1 MSGEVKIAEEDESTS
16 RYSGLPIC
24 FALFY
29 SAGVI
34 ILTYHRSRM
43 IHSLAEKHRLL
54 LISFEAA
61 YEKNTHEYFPF
72 VQQRPGEVICLGECS
87 ETKVDS
93 CSR

>member
-1 MSGEVKIAEEDESTS
+1 MLVKIAEEDESTS
-16 RYSGLPIC
+16 RYSDLTIC

-34 ILTYHRSRM
+34 TLTYHKSRM
-43 IHSLAEKHRLL
+43 IHPLIEKHRLE
-54 LISFEAA
+54 LISFELAH
-61 YEKNTHEYFPF
+61 EKNTHEYFPF
-72 VQQRPGEVICLGECS
+72 VQQRPGGVICFGECS